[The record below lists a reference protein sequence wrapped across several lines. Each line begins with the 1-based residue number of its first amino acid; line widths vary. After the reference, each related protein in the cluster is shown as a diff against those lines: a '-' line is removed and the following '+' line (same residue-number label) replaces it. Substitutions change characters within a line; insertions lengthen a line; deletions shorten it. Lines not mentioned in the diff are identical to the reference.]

1 MPGHIHVYS
10 HANLHAVRPVVA
22 KPKTPGEE
30 QDDDEQSVPSDI
42 ENGEDPVAD
51 PDAYSESGS
60 DYEEVD
66 EEGDPK
72 PKRSKKTVSEDVAT
86 AAKKEKKKGVV
97 EKGKEAVKKAVRK
110 ISANAHSH
118 MNFRKLNIK
127 NKNSKAKGRGGR
139 FGGRRR

>member
-1 MPGHIHVYS
+1 LPGHIHVYS

-30 QDDDEQSVPSDI
+30 QDEDEQSVPSDI
-42 ENGEDPVAD
+42 ENGEDPVVD

-86 AAKKEKKKGVV
+86 TAKKEKKKGVV